1 VSGGFQKQYIYQCSV
16 FVMNNNKNKESWL
29 LQKSACTFTISS

>member
-1 VSGGFQKQYIYQCSV
+1 
-16 FVMNNNKNKESWL
+16 MNNNKNKESWL